1 MPQSVHYRRRCVV
14 AMFHI
19 VTEVL
24 LRWRSE
30 NPPRR
35 LRTSDPSTAA
45 FKLAPMPIVGIPTHT
60 PSRSPHAGRR
70 GSASARV
77 GSHPSAELAPFYLIE
92 HVFDRRAWPSRSNSC
107 ELVRVGITG
116 DCETC
121 PANQEFQHDLRP
133 QRQGLRRLRPPRPPG
148 QLVRLRIRQHNS
160 RLEWGIWTL
169 ARGGGSPGM
178 LTGGRAGGSAPVS

>member
-45 FKLAPMPIVGIPTHT
+45 FKLAPVPIVGIPTHT

-77 GSHPSAELAPFYLIE
+77 GSPPSAELASFYFIE
-92 HVFDRRAWPSRSNSC
+92 HVFDRRAWPS
-107 ELVRVGITG
+107 
-116 DCETC
+116 
-121 PANQEFQHDLRP
+121 
-133 QRQGLRRLRPPRPPG
+133 
-148 QLVRLRIRQHNS
+148 
-160 RLEWGIWTL
+160 
-169 ARGGGSPGM
+169 
-178 LTGGRAGGSAPVS
+178 